1 MNWPAIGAIA
11 ELLGAAGVIAS
22 LLYLARQ
29 IRNSAAEGRRAAAEA
44 VLTKMMTAFQRTSAH
59 PQLADA
65 FLRGSTD
72 LTSLSPQE
80 ALQFSSLLHSFVR
93 PYEEIVYAR
102 RAGAVEEWVWDN
114 GERSILP
121 LLTTPGA
128 LEWWAKRKTWYTPA
142 LQAHIAN
149 ILPAEAMES
158 LAGLEKSLK
167 GKVFRAGVLVETS
180 APDPSTTEV
189 P

>member
-93 PYEEIVYAR
+93 PYEELVYAR

-114 GERSILP
+114 GERSISASAHH
-121 LLTTPGA
+121 TRCAGMVGQTKDMVHSGAPGPHRQHLA
-128 LEWWAKRKTWYTPA
+128 RRGDG
-142 LQAHIAN
+142 
-149 ILPAEAMES
+149 ES
-158 LAGLEKSLK
+158 GGI
-167 GKVFRAGVLVETS
+167 GKVAERQGLQGWRACRDERPG
-180 APDPSTTEV
+180 P
-189 P
+189 

>member
-44 VLTKMMTAFQRTSAH
+44 VLTKMMTAFQHTSAH
-59 PQLADA
+59 PQLADV

-93 PYEEIVYAR
+93 LEVSRFSGQVNTRVYVCPPTL
-102 RAGAVEEWVWDN
+102 G
-114 GERSILP
+114 SQKLP
-121 LLTTPGA
+121 LRSGGVEGWQPAPVAHAATPWRRSNLSG
-128 LEWWAKRKTWYTPA
+128 ETWPSEEC
-142 LQAHIAN
+142 LRF
-149 ILPAEAMES
+149 
-158 LAGLEKSLK
+158 GL
-167 GKVFRAGVLVETS
+167 
-180 APDPSTTEV
+180 
-189 P
+189 

>member
-29 IRNSAAEGRRAAAEA
+29 IRKQCCGGATGCGGSGAYQDDDGLPANLSASSACRCVFTGEYGPYVPLATGGSPVSLRCC
-44 VLTKMMTAFQRTSAH
+44 TA
-59 PQLADA
+59 
-65 FLRGSTD
+65 
-72 LTSLSPQE
+72 
-80 ALQFSSLLHSFVR
+80 SFR
-93 PYEEIVYAR
+93 PYEELVYAR

-158 LAGLEKSLK
+158 LGGI
-167 GKVFRAGVLVETS
+167 GKVAERQGLQGWRACRDERPG
-180 APDPSTTEV
+180 P
-189 P
+189 